1 MLTFLK
7 YVFARKNLVFCL
19 KEIVTI
25 MNCEC
30 NFHSLQLLKGII
42 RISLFLGL
50 CSTTLNLTTDKT
62 KRAHFFSLLDDW
74 FGISVK
80 GIQVISDLYF
90 Q

>member
-1 MLTFLK
+1 MQFSFSPTSEGYHQDLT
-7 YVFARKNLVFCL
+7 VLV
-19 KEIVTI
+19 V
-25 MNCEC
+25 
-30 NFHSLQLLKGII
+30 
-42 RISLFLGL
+42 GL

>member
-7 YVFARKNLVFCL
+7 YVFARKNLTSEGYHQDLTVL
-19 KEIVTI
+19 VV
-25 MNCEC
+25 
-30 NFHSLQLLKGII
+30 
-42 RISLFLGL
+42 GL

>member
-1 MLTFLK
+1 MQFSFNPTSEGYHQDLT
-7 YVFARKNLVFCL
+7 VLV
-19 KEIVTI
+19 V
-25 MNCEC
+25 
-30 NFHSLQLLKGII
+30 
-42 RISLFLGL
+42 GL

-62 KRAHFFSLLDDW
+62 KRAHFFSLLDDL